1 MGKKEVKTNA
11 MRILDRKKIS
21 YEYQTYEC
29 DEFTDGIET
38 ADKLNLPH
46 EQVYKTIVTTGKASF
61 KGVNTAYRL
70 CAWWMHFDRNE
81 KAFSDGH

>member
-29 DEFTDGIET
+29 
-38 ADKLNLPH
+38 
-46 EQVYKTIVTTGKASF
+46 Y
-61 KGVNTAYRL
+61 
-70 CAWWMHFDRNE
+70 
-81 KAFSDGH
+81 